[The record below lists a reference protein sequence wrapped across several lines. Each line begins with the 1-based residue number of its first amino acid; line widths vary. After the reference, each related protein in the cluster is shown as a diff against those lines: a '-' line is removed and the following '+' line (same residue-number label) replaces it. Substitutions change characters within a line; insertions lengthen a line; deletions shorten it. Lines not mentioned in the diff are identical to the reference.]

1 MVYIT
6 INLKNKGIKN
16 MQSADIIFLV
26 ILVVILVVKLKNV
39 LGSRPE
45 GEENQPKIQIIKMP
59 LEKKEKEESEE
70 KTEEPKEMTEIDLK
84 IKKIQDACPSFDVD
98 DFMKKAPKAFEYIAS
113 AFAKG
118 DKKALDSLLSR
129 TIYKG
134 FCDVIDQRAENKE
147 TAEFSLI
154 GFDKV
159 ELVDAEIYGAC
170 LEMTVKFVT
179 EQTNIIKNEAGEIV
193 EGDPTYIETVTD
205 VWTFRREM
213 KSSSP
218 TWILIKTH
226 QQ

>member
-6 INLKNKGIKN
+6 INLKNKGIKK

-26 ILVVILVVKLKNV
+26 ILVVILAVKLKNV

-59 LEKKEKEESEE
+59 VEKQEEEKQQEQPEKAEE
-70 KTEEPKEMTEIDLK
+70 KTEIELK
-84 IKKIQDACPSFDVD
+84 IKKIEDACPSFNVD
-98 DFMKKAPKAFEYIAS
+98 DFMKKAPRAFEYIAS

-129 TIYKG
+129 ALYKG
-134 FCDVIDQRAENKE
+134 FSDVIDRRAESKE

-159 ELVDAEIYGAC
+159 ELIDAEIYGAC

-179 EQTNIIKNEAGEIV
+179 EQTNIVKNEAGEVI

-205 VWTFRREM
+205 IWTFRREI
-213 KSSSP
+213 KSASP